1 MNQMPDT
8 ATSVLSLM
16 PSTASQVAKFSKQ
29 LIESVREG
37 RTNPL
42 ELIVQLHALTKV
54 YEEVKDEIMD
64 NVMTEAE
71 KFPEKKIE
79 RYGAIIEKAEVATK
93 YNYASSGDT
102 EWELLD
108 SDIRGLEMRRKDR
121 ETFLKALKEP
131 ITTLNKETGE
141 VEEIRP
147 PMKTSKTGIK
157 IYLANIK

>member
-1 MNQMPDT
+1 MPDT

-16 PSTASQVAKFSKQ
+16 PSTASQVAKFAKQ
-29 LIESVREG
+29 LIESVRDG

-64 NVMTEAE
+64 NVMNEAD
-71 KFPEKKIE
+71 KFPDKVIE
-79 RYGAIIEKAEVATK
+79 RYGARIEKAEVGVK
-93 YNYASSGDT
+93 YNYSSSRDT
-102 EWELLD
+102 EWERLD
-108 SDIRGLEMRRKDR
+108 SEIQMLEERKRYR

-131 ITTLNKETGE
+131 ITTLNKDTGE

-147 PMKTSKTGIK
+147 PVKTSKTGIK

>member
-29 LIESVREG
+29 LIESVRDG

-54 YEEVKDEIMD
+54 YEEVKDEIEE
-64 NVMTEAE
+64 NVLTEAN
-71 KFPEKKIE
+71 KYPEKVIE
-79 RYGAIIEKAEVATK
+79 RYGARIEKAEVGVK
-93 YNYASSGDT
+93 YNYSSSRDV
-102 EWELLD
+102 EWERLD
-108 SDIRGLEMRRKDR
+108 SEIKSLEARKKDR
-121 ETFLKALKEP
+121 ETFLKALPEP
-131 ITTLNKETGE
+131 ITTVNKDTGE

-147 PMKTSKTGIK
+147 PMKTSKTGIR
-157 IYLANIK
+157 IYLANVK